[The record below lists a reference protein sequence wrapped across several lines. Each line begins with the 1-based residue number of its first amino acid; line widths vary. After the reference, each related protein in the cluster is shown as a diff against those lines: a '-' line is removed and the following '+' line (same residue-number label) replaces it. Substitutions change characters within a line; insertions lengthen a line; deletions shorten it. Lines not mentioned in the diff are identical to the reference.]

1 MGALKTFSFWEAASQ
16 RFSLA
21 LRAYRDSEM
30 FAAVDSR
37 AYDKGYIGVR
47 RDM

>member
-16 RFSLA
+16 RLCSA

-30 FAAVDSR
+30 FAVDDYR
-37 AYDKGYIGVR
+37 AYGKGHIGVR